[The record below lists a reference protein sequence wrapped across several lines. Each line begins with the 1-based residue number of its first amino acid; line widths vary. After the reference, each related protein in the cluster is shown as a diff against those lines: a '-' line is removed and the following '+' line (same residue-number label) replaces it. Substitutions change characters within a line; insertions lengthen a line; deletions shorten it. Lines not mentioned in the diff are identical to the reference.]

1 MENRIINFICLCDGM
16 KIFALTTHFFQQE
29 IAFETKKKAQKNQQK
44 SINCI
49 DKNLVKHSSTLNE
62 LSVFFL

>member
-29 IAFETKKKAQKNQQK
+29 IAFETKKKGTKK
-44 SINCI
+44 PTKI
-49 DKNLVKHSSTLNE
+49 H
-62 LSVFFL
+62 